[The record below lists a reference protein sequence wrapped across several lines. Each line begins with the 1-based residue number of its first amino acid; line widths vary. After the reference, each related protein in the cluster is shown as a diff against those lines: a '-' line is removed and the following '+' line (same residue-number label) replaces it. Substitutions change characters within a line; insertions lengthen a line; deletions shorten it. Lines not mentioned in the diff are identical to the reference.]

1 MIEQAIVLDSRR
13 LLGPS
18 RLMDVAGAVLE
29 VEFDASQSEQLI
41 SRWADGLRV
50 MLDALGWKPATPRVL
65 PRRGGASLGFEAPAD
80 LLLTATEINEWA
92 WAHAV
97 EQSGGPLAEL
107 PEVARARISQLA
119 GEERRPRL
127 IALADEAQ
135 ARGVSLYGDD
145 DSVTIGMGRGS
156 RTFALDALPDPET
169 VDWSAVYDVPLA
181 LVTGSNGKT
190 TTVRLLAAMLRA
202 EGRHPGWSSTD
213 GVMIAGERIAE
224 GDYSGPEGARLVLRD
239 RRIDTAV
246 LETARGGILRRG
258 LAVTRADVAVITNI
272 AADHFGEY
280 GITDLAGLAA
290 TKLVVGKVIGRA
302 GRLVLNADDVAL
314 RQAGSALAIPVAWFG
329 LDADLIGHAALES
342 GHESATIID
351 GKFVL
356 QRGRERFEL
365 LRVDEAPITLGGSA
379 RHNIANA
386 LGASLA
392 AWRLGCSA
400 DAVRRALASFGERN
414 TDNPGRAS
422 LFDLGG
428 VRVLLDYAHN
438 PHGMQALAAIARAL
452 SGGRRGLVLGQAGNR
467 DDEAIRG
474 LARSAWPIGVDHV
487 VLKEMEAYRR
497 GRPIGEVPGILADEF
512 RRLGLPEDSI
522 EYGESEVDAVGKA
535 IDWARPGD
543 LLVLTVHSSRA
554 AVLEL
559 LASRG
564 AKELRRVGTTV

>member
-1 MIEQAIVLDSRR
+1 MG
-13 LLGPS
+13 LG
-18 RLMDVAGAVLE
+18 A
-29 VEFDASQSEQLI
+29 
-41 SRWADGLRV
+41 
-50 MLDALGWKPATPRVL
+50 
-65 PRRGGASLGFEAPAD
+65 RRGTVGRP
-80 LLLTATEINEWA
+80 
-92 WAHAV
+92 V
-97 EQSGGPLAEL
+97 AEL
-107 PEVARARISQLA
+107 PELARARISQLA

-145 DSVTIGMGRGS
+145 ESVTIGMGSGS
-156 RTFALDALPDPET
+156 RTFPLDAPPDPAT
-169 VDWSAVYDVPLA
+169 VDWSAVHDVPLA

-224 GDYSGPEGARLVLRD
+224 GDYAGPEGARLVLRD
-239 RRIDTAV
+239 QLIDAAV

-290 TKLVVGKVIGRA
+290 TKLVVGKVIGSAGAAGAQRRRRGPAPGGQRA
-302 GRLVLNADDVAL
+302 RHTGGVVRARCGPD
-314 RQAGSALAIPVAWFG
+314 RPRG
-329 LDADLIGHAALES
+329 LES

-356 QRGRERFEL
+356 QRGRERIEL

-379 RHNIANA
+379 RHNVANA
-386 LGASLA
+386 LAASLGA
-392 AWRLGCSA
+392 RCLGCST

-422 LFDLGG
+422 LFDLNG

-452 SGGRRGLVLGQAGNR
+452 PGGRRGLVVGQAGNR

-474 LARSAWPIGVDHV
+474 LARSAWAIG
-487 VLKEMEAYRR
+487 R
-497 GRPIGEVPGILADEF
+497 GSCRCKGDGGISSRPSDRGDSGILADEF
-512 RRLGLPEDSI
+512 RRLGMLEDSI
-522 EYGESEVDAVGKA
+522 EYGESEVDAVAKA

-554 AVLEL
+554 AVLDL
-559 LASRG
+559 LDSRG
-564 AKELRRVGTTV
+564 AKELRGVGTTV